1 MSDFTYPL
9 NYDLYSPDEIAFMIS
24 FIDEV
29 EKLSKTDQIPCA
41 TLKQKHMMY
50 RQMIRNQAEE
60 KRIDEVLKKE
70 LGFTIHDVLKRCQ

>member
-9 NYDLYSPDEIAFMIS
+9 NYDLYSPDELAFIIN

-29 EKLSKTDQIPCA
+29 EKLSKAEHIPCS

-50 RQMIRNQAEE
+50 RQIIQNQTEE
-60 KRIDEVLKKE
+60 KRIDEILQKE
-70 LGFTIHDVLKRCQ
+70 LGFSIHNVLKKCT

>member
-9 NYDLYSPDEIAFMIS
+9 NYDLYTPDELAFMIN

-29 EKLSKTDQIPCA
+29 EKLSKTDQTPCA
-41 TLKQKHMMY
+41 SLKQKHMMY
-50 RQMIRNQAEE
+50 RQMLRNQTEE
-60 KRIDEVLKKE
+60 KRIDDVLKKE